1 MVKIKEEER
10 WGAILGVMQTD
21 MDKTR
26 AVLRTIVNEMSLDM
40 STIETRLRAEGLN
53 PATDAEYQRY
63 YQLKSLLGG
72 LYVLLEGFD
81 GVMSSTVI
89 ELLKEVDDGV

>member
-26 AVLRTIVNEMSLDM
+26 AVLRTIVNEIITGMTTLELKLLAD
-40 STIETRLRAEGLN
+40 GKN
-53 PATDAEYQRY
+53 PNADAVYQRY
-63 YQLKSLLGG
+63 FQLNSLLGG
-72 LYVLLEGFD
+72 LCVLLEGFD